1 MLGPEVTNAVV
12 FDRVARDIVR
22 SVVAGYNGCIF
33 AYGQTAAGKTWTMQ
47 GDKANPGVLPQAIVE
62 VTDAIAA
69 VRCRVFGSAR
79 LPGALAQPPP
89 PPLLLLPPLPSP
101 LSLSPPLT

>member
-1 MLGPEVTNAVV
+1 MTPPTSRTPLFSADHVLGPETTNAVV

-47 GDKANPGVLPQAIVE
+47 GDKTNPGVLPQAIVE

-69 VRCRVFGSAR
+69 VRV
-79 LPGALAQPPP
+79 LAW
-89 PPLLLLPPLPSP
+89 
-101 LSLSPPLT
+101 